1 MVRPMDRDDQYRRLV
16 RASELVRWE
25 YCRRAWW
32 LQYVRGHEP
41 ANPEALAR
49 GRQFHRSHRQHLS
62 RADLYQQLAFLSALA
77 GVGILLIAVVLLSF
91 GV

>member
-1 MVRPMDRDDQYRRLV
+1 MSDQYRRLI
-16 RASELVRWE
+16 RASELVRWA

-49 GRQFHRSHRQHLS
+49 GREFHRTHRRRLS
-62 RADLYQQLAFLSALA
+62 QADLYRQLALLALLA
-77 GVGILLIAVVLLSF
+77 GVGLLALVILFSLM
-91 GV
+91 